1 MAEAQEK
8 TDPASPWK
16 RRELRRKGDV
26 PKSPDVTAIVE
37 LLAVVLL
44 GHAAFRYFLDKV
56 GALLPREWE
65 WMVRPVLEVE
75 NLRPLFL
82 RVTATFFD
90 LIWPMLAT
98 AMLSGIVANL
108 FQVGFLI
115 TGETLKPDFQ
125 RINPLQGMKR
135 MVSLRGLQQLI
146 QSIVKVVAVAYVVYR
161 TLQGQMPQLAMLPY
175 LAAGGMA
182 AVVET
187 IAFRIFINAGIALLV
202 LAGAD
207 YAFKRWQWERD
218 KRMSKQETKEEFKR
232 HEGDPLVRQRIRQ
245 RQRELATRRMMEEV
259 PKADVVITNPVHYAV
274 ALRYDDATMR
284 APMVIAKGQ
293 RLIAQRIK
301 ELARKHGIAIVAN
314 PPLARSLFD
323 LVVVGRE
330 VPEELYRAVAEVL
343 AYVYRLRG
351 FGAGRRRTGS

>member
-26 PKSPDVTAIVE
+26 PKSPDVSAIVE

-44 GHAAFRYFLDKV
+44 GHAAFSYFLEKT
-56 GALLPREWE
+56 GSLLPREWE
-65 WMVRPVLEVE
+65 MMVRPTLEIDS
-75 NLRPLFL
+75 LRPLFL
-82 RVTATFFD
+82 HFSATFFD
-90 LIWPMLAT
+90 LIWPILLT
-98 AMLSGIVANL
+98 AMLSGVVANL
-108 FQVGFLI
+108 LQVGFLV

-135 MVSLRGLQQLI
+135 IASIRGVQQLI
-146 QSIVKVVAVAYVVYR
+146 QSIVKVAAVAYVVYR
-161 TLQGQMPQLAMLPY
+161 TLQGEMPQLAVLPY
-175 LAAGGMA
+175 LAAGGMV
-182 AVVET
+182 AVVES
-187 IAFRIFINAGIALLV
+187 IGFRIFINAGIALLV

-232 HEGDPLVRQRIRQ
+232 HEGAPLVRQRIRQ
-245 RQRELATRRMMEEV
+245 RQRELATKRMMEEV
-259 PKADVVITNPVHYAV
+259 PKADVVITNPTHYAV
-274 ALRYDDATMR
+274 ALRYEDHAMR
-284 APMVIAKGQ
+284 APTVVAKGQ

-301 ELARKHGIAIVAN
+301 ELARKHGIPIVAN

-351 FGAGRRRTGS
+351 FRGGRRIG